1 MKVELGKQQ
10 KETVISNP
18 GRGRVVI
25 SMNPVKERVR
35 LDIDGNE
42 IDPKT
47 KKIIRLAKDV
57 I

>member
-1 MKVELGKQQ
+1 MQLDIHKKQEAAPNAPQRGKV
-10 KETVISNP
+10 
-18 GRGRVVI
+18 VV
-25 SMNPVKERVR
+25 SMNPQRERVR

-42 IDPKT
+42 IDPRT